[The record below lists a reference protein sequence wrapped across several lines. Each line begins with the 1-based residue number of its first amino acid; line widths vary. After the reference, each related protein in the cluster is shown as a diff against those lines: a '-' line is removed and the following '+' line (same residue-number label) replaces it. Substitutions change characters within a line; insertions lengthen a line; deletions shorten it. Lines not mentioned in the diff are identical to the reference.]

1 MLARVTD
8 LFGPGLSGEMTYYET
23 PAGARVF
30 AAGTLD
36 FGGSVTFWPMT
47 RMLENL
53 WQHML
58 QDLPAPVPPA
68 APPPPPAALD
78 PDRQTSQAPSCW
90 TTTPSSS
97 MREPGSRRSL
107 TRSQWMADLL
117 TPPRSV

>member
-36 FGGSVTFWPMT
+36 FGGSATFWPMT
-47 RMLENL
+47 RMLDNL

-58 QDLPAPVPPA
+58 AGHPGSGATRRLAPA
-68 APPPPPAALD
+68 PPPAA
-78 PDRQTSQAPSCW
+78 
-90 TTTPSSS
+90 
-97 MREPGSRRSL
+97 
-107 TRSQWMADLL
+107 
-117 TPPRSV
+117 